1 MARSA
6 NQKRKIL
13 LVERILEETD
23 ENHPVSMRDIIERLA
38 AADIQAERKSIYGDL
53 EELRNVGMRISFR
66 KGKPSGYYWDRG
78 SQGRTCEP
86 MMEAACTVES
96 DVQEQEENGD
106 SNTTD
111 HTEKVMVADNWEK
124 IEGDYIEVQLRCKKS
139 AVSSLRLRYGE
150 NCRMLRE
157 EEKYAIAVIPEVLGS
172 SFYGWLTAQGG
183 AVKIMKPKEIVK
195 EYRKL
200 LKKVLEGYK
209 KQ

>member
-23 ENHPVSMRDIIERLA
+23 ENHPVGMRDIIERLA

-53 EELRNVGMRISFR
+53 EELRNVGMKISFR
-66 KGKPSGYYWDRG
+66 KGKPSGYFLDQS
-78 SQGRTCEP
+78 SQGRKCEP
-86 MMEAACTVES
+86 MMEAACTVEL
-96 DVQEQEENGD
+96 DIHDREENGD
-106 SNTTD
+106 INTTD
-111 HTEKVMVADNWEK
+111 HTEGVTVADNWEK
-124 IEGDYIEVQLRCKKS
+124 IEGEYVEVQLKCKKS

-150 NCRMLRE
+150 NCRMIKE
-157 EEKYAIAVIPEVLGS
+157 EEKYTIAVIPEVPGS